1 MRKSP
6 CLRENKLDAMTVT
19 TLLALLAC
27 GILVLAL
34 GSGAGKGSDR
44 EAALE
49 KPAAPQA
56 GVPTI
61 DANAPAETHTATFA
75 LG

>member
-1 MRKSP
+1 MLNIAKVALP
-6 CLRENKLDAMTVT
+6 
-19 TLLALLAC
+19 LLGVVVVA

-44 EAALE
+44 EAVL
-49 KPAAPQA
+49 KNPAAPEA
-56 GVPTI
+56 GIPPI
-61 DANAPAETHTATFA
+61 DANAPAETRTATFA

>member
-1 MRKSP
+1 MLSIAKVALP
-6 CLRENKLDAMTVT
+6 
-19 TLLALLAC
+19 LLGVVVVA

-34 GSGAGKGSDR
+34 GSGAGKGSDQ

-49 KPAAPQA
+49 KSDAPEA
-56 GVPTI
+56 DIPPI
-61 DANAPAETHTATFA
+61 DANAPAEASTATFA

>member
-1 MRKSP
+1 MLNIAKVAVP
-6 CLRENKLDAMTVT
+6 
-19 TLLALLAC
+19 LLGVLVFA

>member
-1 MRKSP
+1 MLNIAKVALP
-6 CLRENKLDAMTVT
+6 
-19 TLLALLAC
+19 LLGVLVVA

>member
-1 MRKSP
+1 MLNIAKVAVP
-6 CLRENKLDAMTVT
+6 
-19 TLLALLAC
+19 LLGVLVVA

-61 DANAPAETHTATFA
+61 DANAPAETRTATFA